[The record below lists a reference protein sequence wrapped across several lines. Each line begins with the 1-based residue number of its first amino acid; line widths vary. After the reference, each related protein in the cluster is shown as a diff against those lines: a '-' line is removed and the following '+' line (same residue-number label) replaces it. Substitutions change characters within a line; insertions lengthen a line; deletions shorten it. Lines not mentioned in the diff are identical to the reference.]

1 MAEGF
6 ETTIESMGAGGDGIA
21 PGPFFIPFTL
31 PGERVRAQ
39 ATAKDKA
46 KLEAVLA
53 PSPDRVP
60 PPCAH
65 FGACGGCAL
74 QHWSTPAYAAWKRAR
89 LAEALSRAGYAA
101 PVLAEGFTTPPR

>member
-1 MAEGF
+1 M
-6 ETTIESMGAGGDGIA
+6 
-21 PGPFFIPFTL
+21 
-31 PGERVRAQ
+31 RAQ

-74 QHWSTPAYAAWKRAR
+74 QHWSTPAYAAWI
-89 LAEALSRAGYAA
+89 EENVAA
-101 PVLAEGFTTPPR
+101 